1 MIEITPA
8 IMGPG
13 IEEEYADA
21 LAATAD
27 LRRALGP
34 RPLTNDTPDGCVL
47 LEMAWV
53 EQEIRRGRL
62 PIPVDRGAGTIYYLV
77 GSNELLSLPGG
88 VPDPAGVKD
97 ALGRLYLV
105 LQGEGLIKQRH
116 VPVLIAMIDDLC
128 TDADKIRDQLDP
140 EEREVID
147 DIRTQ
152 GEILKRGEWPP
163 YRPPQDR
170 FFRYE
175 APNLDALGLNYG
187 NRAAGIAASLFEG
200 WRPYPAKKP
209 PLAAPMPGLPN
220 KAPSLPAE
228 LEAGFPEG

>member
-21 LAATAD
+21 LEAIAD
-27 LRRALGP
+27 LRRALGE
-34 RPLTNDTPDGCVL
+34 RPLTNDTPDGRVL
-47 LEMAWV
+47 LEVAWV
-53 EQEIRRGRL
+53 EQEIERQRL
-62 PIPVDRGAGTIYYLV
+62 PIPVDASYAGTIYYLV
-77 GSNELLSLPGG
+77 GSNELLHLPGG
-88 VPDPAGVKD
+88 VPDPAGIKD
-97 ALGRLYLV
+97 ALGRLYRI

-128 TDADKIRDQLDP
+128 ADADKLRNRLDA

-147 DIRTQ
+147 DIRAQ

-163 YRPPQDR
+163 YRRPQDQ

-175 APNLDALGLNYG
+175 APNLNSLGLNYG

-209 PLAAPMPGLPN
+209 PLAAPVPGLPDR
-220 KAPSLPAE
+220 APPLPAE
-228 LEAGFPEG
+228 LDGRLP

>member
-21 LAATAD
+21 LTAIAD
-27 LRRALGP
+27 LRRALGE
-34 RPLTNDTPDGCVL
+34 RPLTNDTPDGRVT
-47 LEMAWV
+47 LEVAWL
-53 EQEIRRGRL
+53 EQEIKRQRL
-62 PIPVDRGAGTIYYLV
+62 PIPVDASYVGTIYYLV

-88 VPDPAGVKD
+88 VPDATGVED

-105 LQGEGLIKQRH
+105 LRGEGLIKQRH
-116 VPVLIAMIDDLC
+116 VPVLISMIEDLC
-128 TDADKIRDQLDP
+128 ADADTVRDRLDA

-147 DIRTQ
+147 DIRAQ
-152 GEILKRGEWPP
+152 GQLLKGGEWPP
-163 YRPPQDR
+163 YRPPQEQ

-175 APNLDALGLNYG
+175 VPNLNALGLNFG
-187 NRAAGIAASLFEG
+187 NRAAGIAASLFER

-209 PLAAPMPGLPN
+209 PLAAPVPGLPP
-220 KAPSLPAE
+220 KAPPLPAE
-228 LEAGFPEG
+228 LVGRLP

>member
-21 LAATAD
+21 LAAIAD

-34 RPLTNDTPDGCVL
+34 RPLTNDTPDGRVL
-47 LEMAWV
+47 LEMAWI
-53 EQEIRRGRL
+53 EQEIGRQQL
-62 PIPVDRGAGTIYYLV
+62 PIPVDASYAGTIYYLT

-88 VPDPAGVKD
+88 VPDTAGVKD
-97 ALGRLYLV
+97 ALGRLYRV
-105 LQGEGLIKQRH
+105 LQGIGLIKQRH

-128 TDADKIRDQLDP
+128 TDADKVRDQLDP

-147 DIRTQ
+147 DIRAQ
-152 GEILKRGEWPP
+152 GEILKHGEWPP
-163 YRPPQDR
+163 YRRPQDR

-175 APNLDALGLNYG
+175 APNLNSLGLNYG
-187 NRAAGIAASLFEG
+187 NRAAGIAASLFDG

-209 PLAAPMPGLPN
+209 PLAAPVPGLPN
-220 KAPSLPAE
+220 KAPPLPAE
-228 LEAGFPEG
+228 LEGRLP

>member
-1 MIEITPA
+1 MIDITPA

-21 LAATAD
+21 LTAIAD
-27 LRRALGP
+27 LRRALGE
-34 RPLTNDTPDGCVL
+34 RPLTNDTPDGRVL
-47 LEMAWV
+47 LEVAWV
-53 EQEIRRGRL
+53 EQEIKRRQL
-62 PIPVDRGAGTIYYLV
+62 PIPVDRSYAGTIYYLV
-77 GSNELLSLPGG
+77 GSGELVHVPG
-88 VPDPAGVKD
+88 VLHPDAIEDP
-97 ALGRLYLV
+97 LGRLWLV
-105 LQGEGLIKQRH
+105 LKGYGLMKPRH

-128 TDADKIRDQLDP
+128 ADADKVHDRLNA

-147 DIRTQ
+147 DIRAQ

-163 YRPPQDR
+163 YRRPQDR

-175 APNLDALGLNYG
+175 APNLNALGLNYG

-209 PLAAPMPGLPN
+209 ALAAPVPDLPG
-220 KAPSLPAE
+220 KAPPLPAE
-228 LEAGFPEG
+228 LEGRLP